1 VTDVVG
7 CDGFRDE
14 LRCIILEDK
23 LTLLEQLA
31 AAGGR
36 MIEAMSVVQPRL
48 ADAGSLAACHEHCSA
63 LLPNLRGRV

>member
-1 VTDVVG
+1 MSAVVTDVVG
-7 CDGFRDE
+7 CDGFPDE

-36 MIEAMSVVQPRL
+36 MVEAVSGVPPRR
-48 ADAGSLAACHEHCSA
+48 APRQAG
-63 LLPNLRGRV
+63 GR